1 MLSMKDTITGDDPFY
16 GPREAKC
23 VAPTGHTNAITGP
36 RADHSQPKTSVK
48 DREISRFSASM
59 PARELQWGGQN
70 AQNPVT
76 AHSFIAEKASRAT
89 TKRGERAEM
98 AWSNGKNAI
107 FGVKTADLNGAF
119 RPDVVSTRRGTTTY
133 PKWPNFRRS
142 SSVPDH
148 AQ

>member
-1 MLSMKDTITGDDPFY
+1 MKDTITGDDPFY

-76 AHSFIAEKASRAT
+76 AHFLVSEKASRAT
-89 TKRGERAEM
+89 TKWVDG
-98 AWSNGKNAI
+98 
-107 FGVKTADLNGAF
+107 
-119 RPDVVSTRRGTTTY
+119 
-133 PKWPNFRRS
+133 PKWRGQTAK
-142 SSVPDH
+142 
-148 AQ
+148 AQSLASKPPILTEDFGSLWSARGL